1 MKPRVLII
9 GPNFF
14 GYNHS
19 IKKAFELHG
28 YEGKVVGYDGL
39 IHPFNTLN
47 KVLNKFFFCGRQLKK
62 RSQKSFNKRVKD
74 EYESFK
80 PNLVFI
86 FNGDILTA
94 ETISYFKKQSKVAVW
109 LLDGTHRHPNSV
121 ALASGVDAY
130 FCFDRRDAMELA
142 EDGINVYFLP
152 QAYDPEVYY
161 PMSNVKK
168 DIDVIFIGMLYGYP
182 KRIRLLKMLA
192 NEIDKNYKFQ
202 VYGVYKPI
210 YKNPVK
216 WLFREKHS
224 VFKNRNIPPEKV
236 NELYNRSR
244 MCINIHH
251 QQSEDGANPKT
262 FEICGAGTFQ
272 IVDYNKYIAEVYT
285 QEEVAVYNSDSEFME
300 KVMQSLQ
307 TDVSD
312 RAKQAHEKVRKY
324 HTFEQRILEVLD
336 ILGMGE

>member
-1 MKPRVLII
+1 MKMRVLII

-19 IKKAFELHG
+19 IKRAFELNG
-28 YEGKVVGYDGL
+28 YEGEVVEYDGL
-39 IHPFNTLN
+39 IHPFNVLN
-47 KVLNKFFFCGRQLKK
+47 KILNKFFFCGRWLKK
-62 RSQKSFNKRVKD
+62 KSQESFNKQVKE

-86 FNGDILTA
+86 FNGDILTK
-94 ETISYFKKQSKVAVW
+94 ETISYFRKQSKVAVW
-109 LLDGTHRHPNSV
+109 LLDGTYRHPGSV
-121 ALASGVDAY
+121 ALASEADVY
-130 FCFDRRDAMELA
+130 FCFDRQDAEELA
-142 EDGINVYFLP
+142 DEGVNAHFLP

-161 PMSNVKK
+161 PMPGVKK
-168 DIDVIFIGMLYGYP
+168 DIDVLFIGLIYGYP
-182 KRIRLLKMLA
+182 KRVRLLKMLA
-192 NEIDKNYKFQ
+192 NEIGKKYKFQ

-210 YKNPVK
+210 YKNPIK
-216 WLFREKHS
+216 WFFREKRS
-224 VFKNRNIPPEKV
+224 IFKNRNIPSEKV
-236 NELYNRSR
+236 NELYNRSK

-251 QQSEDGANPKT
+251 QQSEDGANPKV

-285 QEEVAVYNSDSEFME
+285 QEEVAMYNTDSEFIE

-312 RAKQAHEKVRKY
+312 RAKKAHEKVRMY
-324 HTFEQRILEVLD
+324 HTFEQRILEALS
-336 ILGMGE
+336 ILSMEE